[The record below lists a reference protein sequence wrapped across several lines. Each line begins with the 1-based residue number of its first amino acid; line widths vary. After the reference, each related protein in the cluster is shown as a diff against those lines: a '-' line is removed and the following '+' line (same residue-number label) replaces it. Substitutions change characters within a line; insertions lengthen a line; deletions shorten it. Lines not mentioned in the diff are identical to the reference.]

1 MIVNR
6 LLTGTPLKI
15 FFSNTAHNLF
25 IIYELINRS
34 LHNIRN
40 KSTKIIGLYEENF
53 VNSLLTE
60 MLLTA
65 CKLLTVSAREPLL
78 KSCGDHS
85 LEVIKKKRVSKRM
98 KIKIRE
104 LK

>member
-25 IIYELINRS
+25 IIYELINRR

-40 KSTKIIGLYEENF
+40 KIRKFYRPYEKNF
-53 VNSLLTE
+53 VNRLLTK

-78 KSCGDHS
+78 KSCGGHS